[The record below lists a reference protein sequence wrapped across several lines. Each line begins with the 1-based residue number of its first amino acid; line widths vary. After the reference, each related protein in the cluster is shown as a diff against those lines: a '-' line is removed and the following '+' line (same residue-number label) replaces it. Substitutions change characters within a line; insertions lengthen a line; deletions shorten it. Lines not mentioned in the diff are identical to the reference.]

1 MLKRLNMSNKKAQT
15 SCNQKVVWLDFLAV
29 FFRSAKRHNL
39 SRLMIHDKTI
49 LKVNSLRLNP
59 KNRIVIPSVQTRS
72 VSSLMSHLGLESH
85 IDLPLRHVVKLVHI
99 NLSNNL
105 KLQIFMMSIMW
116 QPISHSRINRLL

>member
-1 MLKRLNMSNKKAQT
+1 MSNKKAQT
-15 SCNQKVVWLDFLAV
+15 SCNQKVAWPDFLAV